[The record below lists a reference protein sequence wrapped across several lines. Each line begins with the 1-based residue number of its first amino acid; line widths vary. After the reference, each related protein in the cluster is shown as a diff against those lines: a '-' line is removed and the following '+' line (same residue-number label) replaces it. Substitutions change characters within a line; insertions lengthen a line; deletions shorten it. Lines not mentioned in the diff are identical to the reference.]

1 MWIMSGYPDNR
12 RIAIKPYVYNAK
24 KRFYGRAEIDPI
36 RAKMDFTQIVDE
48 VVAQFTPWP
57 DTKVTIKID
66 IEAEDQNG
74 FDENLQRAIR
84 ENCAVLEF
92 DQAEFEGE

>member
-1 MWIMSGYPDNR
+1 M
-12 RIAIKPYVYNAK
+12 
-24 KRFYGRAEIDPI
+24 
-36 RAKMDFTQIVDE
+36 DE

-84 ENCAVLEF
+84 ENCAVLEI

>member
-1 MWIMSGYPDNR
+1 MSGYPDNR

-48 VVAQFTPWP
+48 VVAQFTRGR
-57 DTKVTIKID
+57 TQKSLSRSISKRKI
-66 IEAEDQNG
+66 
-74 FDENLQRAIR
+74 RT
-84 ENCAVLEF
+84 V
-92 DQAEFEGE
+92 